1 MKEILLVTGLPR
13 SGTSLMMQIL
23 DKAGIEVLS
32 DGNRESDI
40 SNPEGYYELEA
51 VKKIVTNNSFLKGA
65 EGKAIKIVAP
75 LPLFIDQ
82 TLSYKVIFMKRSIE
96 EVLKSQEIM
105 LNKDQ
110 QAEREKFAT
119 VFSSHIEKTQR
130 FFTDKKIPFIE
141 MNYAQ
146 LIQNPEEEIARL
158 VDFLEIDANKEL
170 MLSAIKPELYRN
182 RNESK

>member
-13 SGTSLMMQIL
+13 SGTSLMMQIVH
-23 DKAGIEVLS
+23 KAGIEVLS
-32 DGNRESDI
+32 DGQRQSDI

-51 VKKIVTNNSFLKGA
+51 VKKIVTNNSFLKEA

-82 TLSYKVIFMKRSIE
+82 TLSYKVIFMNRSIE

-119 VFSSHIEKTQR
+119 IFSGHIEKTQR

-141 MNYAQ
+141 MNYTQ

-158 VDFLEIDANKEL
+158 VDFLAIDVDQEL

-182 RNESK
+182 KNESK